1 MEKKRGKGN
10 KEGKIF
16 IHSLLTFNL
25 SCRKHNWK
33 LHRVFLPLKT
43 RRGFADQPEIK
54 LKDSE
59 GYIFV
64 RKSPYLGLQLHV
76 INSTVLYP
84 ICSIPVSCCWESNF
98 IFSPLKQRLFFPFQM
113 CSCPLTSNELCPHS
127 DFCLFTLS

>member
-25 SCRKHNWK
+25 SCCKHNWK

-43 RRGFADQPEIK
+43 RCGFADQPEIK
-54 LKDSE
+54 LKDSG

-64 RKSPYLGLQLHV
+64 RKSPSLGLQLHV
-76 INSTVLYP
+76 FNSTVLYP
-84 ICSIPVSCCWESNF
+84 ICSTPG
-98 IFSPLKQRLFFPFQM
+98 
-113 CSCPLTSNELCPHS
+113 EL
-127 DFCLFTLS
+127 LLGV